1 MKKYQLKERALILF
15 VYAFMKR
22 EFEETKKE
30 EGIDLINSRLEE
42 FTNYFDIKIMSLFK
56 KLERLNKIFSTKR
69 IADFLLTRVE
79 KKAFLDKKRWYDVKP
94 LYASLIVLYWYLK
107 ANYKKD
113 IVITEIKPDEI
124 KKIVEEQQKD
134 YGLPYDTL
142 DFAEY
147 TFTHLYPD
155 LQGYIEFLK
164 LSNVFPYSLFNNKK
178 NSKRRS
184 IND

>member
-30 EGIDLINSRLEE
+30 EGIDLINSGLEE
-42 FTNYFDIKIMSLFK
+42 FKNIFDIKIMSLFK
-56 KLERLNKIFSTKR
+56 KLDRLNKIFSTKR

-79 KKAFLDKKRWYDVKP
+79 KKAFLDKRRWYDVKP

-107 ANYKKD
+107 VDYKKD
-113 IVITEIKPDEI
+113 IVITEIKLDEI
-124 KKIVEEQQKD
+124 KKILKEQQKD
-134 YGLPYDTL
+134 YGLSYDTL

-147 TFTHLYPD
+147 VFTHLYPD

-164 LSNVFPYSLFNNKK
+164 LTNAFPYNLFNDEKK
-178 NSKRRS
+178 SLKERA
-184 IND
+184 